1 MKGTGRDERV
11 TRKSK
16 NAAAPGS
23 KASGLM
29 STAAI
34 DAFITEVY
42 EARQYVADLERKQVG
57 LPMTEIIARSENLP
71 KARKQL
77 AVLEKQLQ
85 ELRGD
90 VLSPSNG
97 AAVGPSPTAAKPDGR
112 MRIQAEA
119 YEYWIRLKALGAN
132 PTVHSI
138 CEPMAKWCADNNV
151 KTHTGVTP
159 RGGTIR
165 NTILGGS
172 SGWQPPK
179 HSRDQAKDHVA
190 QLAQV
195 AQPNPSIDA

>member
-1 MKGTGRDERV
+1 MARNQNKTTTLTPKPTG
-11 TRKSK
+11 
-16 NAAAPGS
+16 P
-23 KASGLM
+23 M
-29 STAAI
+29 STAAV
-34 DAFITEVY
+34 DSFLTEVY
-42 EARQYVADLERKQVG
+42 EARQYVADLERTQGG
-57 LPMTEIIARSENLP
+57 LSVTEIVARNQHLP
-71 KARKQL
+71 AARVQL
-77 AVLEKQLQ
+77 AKLEERLQ
-85 ELRGD
+85 DLRGD
-90 VLSPSNG
+90 VLSPSQV
-97 AAVGPSPTAAKPDGR
+97 AAVGTSPTAAKPDGR
-112 MRIQAEA
+112 MKIQAEA
-119 YEYWIRLKALGAN
+119 YEYWIRLKASGAN

-138 CEPMAKWCADNNV
+138 SEPMAKWCADNNV